1 MAKDKKKG
9 LGTGLEALF
18 AEDVTLEEN
27 EAEET
32 EVTQLPI
39 MKIEPRA
46 DQPRRRFDEE
56 ALEEL
61 AESIA
66 THGMIQP
73 ITVRPQ

>member
-27 EAEET
+27 EAEDT

-39 MKIEPRA
+39 MKIEPRGR
-46 DQPRRRFDEE
+46 PGSRPCRYISSRWTSRRPWRWRSWKTCS
-56 ALEEL
+56 AR
-61 AESIA
+61 I
-66 THGMIQP
+66 
-73 ITVRPQ
+73 